1 MFPWLMLFYCHILEE
16 PFLREIKPQ
25 FSYLWSPNCLENFR
39 AYTIDG
45 GIKMLQNSCISQI
58 SIKKKKF
65 KTFYEVET
73 VSHLK
78 KIIQPSPT
86 Y

>member
-1 MFPWLMLFYCHILEE
+1 
-16 PFLREIKPQ
+16 
-25 FSYLWSPNCLENFR
+25 
-39 AYTIDG
+39 
-45 GIKMLQNSCISQI
+45 MLQNSCISQI